1 MSRYTYAAACLLAV
15 AVSAIG
21 VGFPPA
27 NALDEER
34 GEAAAIKACDMRLCA
49 ILVQKNPSGEDLK
62 CKLSKTWSRST
73 IKDADSHKLTWGFGD
88 ARCTVEINLSR
99 ELVVSAL
106 TADKR
111 KLFIPPHTANCV
123 VEQDGKLEKVTAV
136 LSPKIAFVNGK
147 ADKIWVN
154 LSSVE
159 GPVGIRTT
167 LQAAAQLADGLG
179 LFHRQMIKAVNR
191 HIERHC
197 PTAYPQLVAATPKEP
212 QSKAKPPA
220 KSPAAR

>member
-1 MSRYTYAAACLLAV
+1 MSCCRNSALGGLVASAAV
-15 AVSAIG
+15 AIG
-21 VGFPPA
+21 LWLAPA
-27 NALDEER
+27 RALEEER
-34 GEAAAIKACDMRLCA
+34 GEAAAIKACDQRLCA
-49 ILVQKNPSGEDLK
+49 ILVQKNPAGEDLR
-62 CKLSKTWSRST
+62 CKLSKTWARST
-73 IKDADSHKLTWGFGD
+73 IKDAESQKLTWGFGD

-159 GPVGIRTT
+159 GPIGIKAT

-197 PTAYPQLVAATPKEP
+197 PTTYPQLVAASPKDP
-212 QSKAKPPA
+212 QPKAKAPA
-220 KSPAAR
+220 K

>member
-1 MSRYTYAAACLLAV
+1 MSCYRNSARVAVVAV
-15 AVSAIG
+15 ATAVWLA
-21 VGFPPA
+21 PA
-27 NALDEER
+27 QALEEER
-34 GEAAAIKACDMRLCA
+34 GEAAAIKACDQRLCA
-49 ILVQKNPSGEDLK
+49 ILVQKNPAGEDLR

-73 IKDADSHKLTWGFGD
+73 IKDADSQKLSWGFGD

-99 ELVVSAL
+99 ALVVSAL

-167 LQAAAQLADGLG
+167 LLAAAQLADGLG

-197 PTAYPQLVAATPKEP
+197 PNTYPQLVAATPKDP
-212 QSKAKPPA
+212 QPKG
-220 KSPAAR
+220 KSPAK